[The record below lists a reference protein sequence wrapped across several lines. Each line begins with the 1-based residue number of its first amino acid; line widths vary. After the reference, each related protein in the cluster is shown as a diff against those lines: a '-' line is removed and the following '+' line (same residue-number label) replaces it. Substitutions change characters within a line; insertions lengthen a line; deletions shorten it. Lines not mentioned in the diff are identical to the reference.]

1 MNYKLRNLLFI
12 VIFLAFLFT
21 ASLVLAQEFNYPN
34 LPGTDPP
41 QEFLTTAEKFSTI
54 NDLLFPNYDYPRLA
68 INNVWQGKL
77 WVHEHNWG
85 GTDGDITE
93 VINNI
98 INDYLTLFE
107 NTYLEST
114 GAFVYEDAL
123 ELVQKVKE
131 KRISFGL
138 LTGNVK
144 RGAEIKLNRFD
155 LMKHFSFGAFGEDG
169 STRSDL
175 PIVARKRAQEILGKS
190 FEFEDIVLVGD
201 TPEDAIAAKING
213 CKSII
218 VCRRQEWY
226 NEIVKS
232 GADLVV
238 ERLDDPAIII

>member
-1 MNYKLRNLLFI
+1 MKNKL
-12 VIFLAFLFT
+12 FLFDIDGT
-21 ASLVLAQEFNYPN
+21 LISPGPSARKAINRAIENFTRIPPN
-34 LPGTDPP
+34 LQIKDVAGMTDR
-41 QEFLTTAEKFSTI
+41 LIVKNALEK
-54 NDLLFPNYDYPRLA
+54 N
-68 INNVWQGKL
+68 
-77 WVHEHNWG
+77 

-131 KRISFGL
+131 NGFPLGL

-144 RGAEIKLNRFD
+144 RGAQIKLNRFD
-155 LMKHFSFGAFGEDG
+155 LMKHFSFGAFGEEG
-169 STRSDL
+169 ETRSDL
-175 PIVARKRAQEILGKS
+175 PIVARSRAREVLDRTYP
-190 FEFEDIVLVGD
+190 FEDIILVGD
-201 TPEDAIAAKING
+201 TPEDAIAARVNG

-226 NEIVKS
+226 DDIIEA

-238 ERLDDPAIII
+238 DSLDDTAIII